1 MLEQKQAALHP
12 LWHTMPVSEVVI
24 ELKTSV
30 DKGISSEDAMYRLKE
45 YGPNQ
50 LLKAGKVSIFTL
62 FINQF
67 KNSFIL
73 LLLFATVVSGVLG
86 HMVEAVAIGII
97 IIFTAIFG
105 FIQEWRTEQA
115 LEALQKMATPL
126 ALVLRDGVEK
136 EIPARD
142 LVVGDIIILSTGD
155 RVPADARLLESMN
168 LKIEESPLTG
178 ESVPVEKKSSY
189 LCKENALVGDRRNMV
204 FAGTSV
210 TYGRGRAV
218 VVAIGM
224 YTEFGHI
231 AGLLQG
237 IKREVTP
244 LQN

>member
-86 HMVEAVAIGII
+86 HMVEADGWHPGRFVPKFDCLI
-97 IIFTAIFG
+97 TK
-105 FIQEWRTEQA
+105 RRLSQA
-115 LEALQKMATPL
+115 LYADVIKGNLAFLDLGANCILCSYSPL
-126 ALVLRDGVEK
+126 AFLDRANTFVKLHFSRLNLLLRKIKTE
-136 EIPARD
+136 
-142 LVVGDIIILSTGD
+142 
-155 RVPADARLLESMN
+155 
-168 LKIEESPLTG
+168 LK
-178 ESVPVEKKSSY
+178 
-189 LCKENALVGDRRNMV
+189 
-204 FAGTSV
+204 
-210 TYGRGRAV
+210 
-218 VVAIGM
+218 
-224 YTEFGHI
+224 
-231 AGLLQG
+231 
-237 IKREVTP
+237 
-244 LQN
+244 